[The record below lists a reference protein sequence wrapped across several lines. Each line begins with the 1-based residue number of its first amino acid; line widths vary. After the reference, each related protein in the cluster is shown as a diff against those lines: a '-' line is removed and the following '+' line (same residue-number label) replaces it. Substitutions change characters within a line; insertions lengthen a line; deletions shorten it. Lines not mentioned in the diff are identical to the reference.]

1 MAKAIGIDLGTT
13 NSVVAFKDT
22 AVRIISTGANN
33 EDLCRSCVA
42 SRNGTFDVG
51 NHVYTQWKRY
61 APNIVV
67 SVKRLMGGAISDDQV
82 QKMKADRDAYPYGI
96 KQLTGGTEE
105 SVAVVLEGR
114 EYTPEQISAE
124 ILKRL
129 KEDASRKLNDEVT
142 HAVIT
147 VPAYFS
153 QKQKAATKKAAELA
167 GLKVQRLLAEPSAA
181 AISYG
186 MDQYGPDEA
195 KTFLVYDFGGGTFD
209 ISILMTANGQFNEMA
224 AGGDRW
230 LGGDDVDR
238 KLTEYVY
245 TQIEI
250 QQGIDIRN
258 LIDALPDK
266 ARYAFVGH
274 MKKQVEDAKKAL
286 SINTEATVYSYGDL
300 ETEDG
305 DPIDFDIVITRD
317 TFNSM
322 VRPLVARSI
331 ELIEELL
338 EKAAFPMEAIDN
350 ILLVGGSSCIPL
362 VKEMLSAKYGSDKVK
377 SSEKPMLSI
386 AEGAAILAHSLPMVD
401 EETESEAIEV
411 TISEPDTTDLIFH
424 TTKRAVYMEV
434 EEANGQKVYEK
445 IVDVSEA
452 LPHSVS
458 RKFHTTSDNQ
468 KVLEV
473 KLFTPAEDG
482 SYEFVNSGFFT
493 ISENLP
499 KGSGVVFTFSID
511 LDEVVDLKVKPD
523 ATGKSTR
530 IVLGRGNFDTACLNE
545 LSKSIQSVL
554 SDPNISVAQKKEFME
569 YVQTCVDK
577 LNSKRRDD
585 MDEEWKTIR
594 SEIVSSKP
602 AAEVRDVNSVYLAIS
617 QILEEVFGKYIS
629 NSDSMKMAD
638 LRQQY
643 EQTHN
648 PAILASLKQVC
659 EEYSLFTHVY
669 LYAILGERSQN
680 PSVAN
685 KAKSLF
691 NEIMGYINTNNA
703 TGLENVLAQN
713 DGWLGE
719 NLKALGNSVWDGPG
733 TGIGK
738 GN

>member
-42 SRNGTFDVG
+42 SKNGTFDVG

-153 QKQKAATKKAAELA
+153 QKQKAATRKAAELA

-230 LGGDDVDR
+230 LGGDDIDR

-245 TQIEI
+245 TQIEV
-250 QQGIDIRN
+250 QQGIDLRN
-258 LIDALPDK
+258 LINDLPDK
-266 ARYAFVGH
+266 ARFAFIGH
-274 MKKQVEDAKKAL
+274 MKKEVENAKKVL
-286 SINTEATVYSYGDL
+286 STNTVASVCSYGDL

-305 DPIDFDIVITRD
+305 DPIDFEIDITRD

-338 EKAAFPMEAIDN
+338 VKAAFPIEAIDN

-362 VKEMLSAKYGSDKVK
+362 VKEMLSAKYGADKVK

-386 AEGAAILAHSLPMVD
+386 AEGAAILAHSLPMEDAAVELD
-401 EETESEAIEV
+401 SEEV
-411 TISEPDTTDLIFH
+411 VLPEPDTTGLIFN

-434 EEANGQKVYEK
+434 EEANGQKAYEK
-445 IVDVSEA
+445 IIDVSEA
-452 LPHSVS
+452 LPLSVN
-458 RKFHTTSDNQ
+458 RKFYTTSDNQ

-499 KGSGVVFTFSID
+499 KGSGVIFTFTVD
-511 LDEVVDLKVKPD
+511 LDEIVDLKVKPD

-545 LSKSIQSVL
+545 LSQSIHSVL
-554 SDPNISVAQKKEFME
+554 SDSNISVAQKKEFME

-602 AAEVRDVNSVYLAIS
+602 AAEVRDVNLVYLAIS
-617 QILEEVFGKYIS
+617 QILEDVFGKYVS

-669 LYAILGERSQN
+669 LYSILGERSQN

-691 NEIMGYINTNNA
+691 NEIMGYINSNNA

-719 NLKALGNSVWDGPG
+719 NLKALGGAVWDGPG
-733 TGIGK
+733 TGLARG
-738 GN
+738 

>member
-22 AVRIISTGANN
+22 AVRVISTGANN

-42 SRNGTFDVG
+42 SKNGTFDVG

-67 SVKRLMGGAISDDQV
+67 SVKRLMGGAISDEQV

-153 QKQKAATKKAAELA
+153 QKQKAATRKAAELA

-186 MDQYGPDEA
+186 MDQYGPDDA

-258 LIDALPDK
+258 IIDNMPDK
-266 ARYAFVGH
+266 ARNAFVGH
-274 MKKQVEDAKKAL
+274 MKKVVEDAKKAL

-338 EKAAFPMEAIDN
+338 VKAAFPIEAIDN

-362 VKEMLSAKYGSDKVK
+362 VKEMLSAKYGADKVK

-386 AEGAAILAHSLPMVD
+386 AEGAAILAHSLPMEDATVESD
-401 EETESEAIEV
+401 SEEV
-411 TISEPDTTDLIFH
+411 VLPEPDTTGLIFN

-434 EEANGQKVYEK
+434 EEANGQKAYEK
-445 IVDVSEA
+445 IIDVSEA
-452 LPHSVS
+452 LPLSVN
-458 RKFHTTSDNQ
+458 RKFYTTSDNQ

-499 KGSGVVFTFSID
+499 KGSGVIFTFSVD
-511 LDEVVDLKVKPD
+511 LDEIVDLKVKPD
-523 ATGKSTR
+523 ATGKTTR

-545 LSKSIQSVL
+545 LSQSIQSVL
-554 SDPNISVAQKKEFME
+554 SDSNISVAQKKEFME

-617 QILEEVFGKYIS
+617 QILEEVFGKYVS

-669 LYAILGERSQN
+669 LYSILGERSQN

-703 TGLENVLAQN
+703 TGLENVLEQN
-713 DGWLGE
+713 DGWLHD
-719 NLKALGNSVWDGPG
+719 NLKALGGSVWDGPG
-733 TGIGK
+733 TGLGR
-738 GN
+738 G

>member
-1 MAKAIGIDLGTT
+1 M
-13 NSVVAFKDT
+13 
-22 AVRIISTGANN
+22 
-33 EDLCRSCVA
+33 
-42 SRNGTFDVG
+42 
-51 NHVYTQWKRY
+51 
-61 APNIVV
+61 V

-82 QKMKADRDAYPYGI
+82 QKMKADKDAYPYGI

-153 QKQKAATKKAAELA
+153 PKQRAATRKAAELA

-186 MDQYGPDEA
+186 MDQISPDDA

-209 ISILMTANGQFNEMA
+209 VSILMTANGEFVEGA

-230 LGGDDVDR
+230 LGGDDIDR
-238 KLTEYVY
+238 KLTEYIY
-245 TQIEI
+245 TQIEV
-250 QQGIDIRN
+250 QQGIDLRN
-258 LIDALPDK
+258 IIDELPDR
-266 ARYAFVGH
+266 ARHAFVGH
-274 MKKQVEDAKKAL
+274 MKKEVENAKKAL
-286 SINTEATVYSYGDL
+286 SINTEATVCSYGDL

-305 DPIDFDIVITRD
+305 DPIDFEITITRD

-331 ELIEELL
+331 ELIDDLL
-338 EKAAFPMEAIDN
+338 VKSAFPIETIDN

-362 VKEMLSAKYGSDKVK
+362 VKEMLSAKYGAEKVK

-386 AEGAAILAHSLPMVD
+386 AEGAAILAHSLPM
-401 EETESEAIEV
+401 EE
-411 TISEPDTTDLIFH
+411 ISGDDVAPGDVIPASGDSFGGMH
-424 TTKRAVYMEV
+424 NTTKRAVYMEV
-434 EEANGQKVYEK
+434 EDANGSKDYEK
-445 IVDVSEA
+445 IIDVSEA
-452 LPHSVS
+452 LPLSVS
-458 RKFHTTSDNQ
+458 RKFYTTSDNQ

-499 KGSGVVFTFSID
+499 KGSGVIFTFSVD

-545 LSKSIQSVL
+545 LSQSIQSVL
-554 SDPNISVAQKKEFME
+554 RDPNLDVAQKKKFME

-594 SEIVSSKP
+594 AEIVNSKP
-602 AAEVRDVNSVYLAIS
+602 IMEARDENEVYLIIS
-617 QILEEVFGKYIS
+617 QILTSVFGKFIK
-629 NSDSMKMAD
+629 NSDSTRMEE
-638 LRQQY
+638 LRNSY
-643 EQTHN
+643 NASHN
-648 PAILASLKQVC
+648 PSILESLKDIC
-659 EEYSLFTHVY
+659 DSYGILINVY
-669 LYAILGERSQN
+669 HYALLGDHANN

-685 KAKSLF
+685 RAKSLYD
-691 NEIMGYINTNNA
+691 EMMTCLNNHNVA
-703 TGLENVLAQN
+703 GLRDLLENN
-713 DGWLGE
+713 NGWLE
-719 NLKALGNSVWDGPG
+719 MNLNSLGGPVWDGPG
-733 TGIGK
+733 TGLGR
-738 GN
+738 G

>member
-22 AVRIISTGANN
+22 AVRVISTGANN

-42 SRNGTFDVG
+42 SKNGTFDVG

-67 SVKRLMGGAISDDQV
+67 SVKRLMGGAISDEQV

-153 QKQKAATKKAAELA
+153 QKQKAATRKAAELA

-186 MDQYGPDEA
+186 MDQYGPDDA

-258 LIDALPDK
+258 IIDNMPDK
-266 ARYAFVGH
+266 ARNAFVGH
-274 MKKQVEDAKKAL
+274 MKKVVEDAKKAL

-338 EKAAFPMEAIDN
+338 VKAAFPIEAIDN

-362 VKEMLSAKYGSDKVK
+362 VKEMLSAKYGADKVK

-386 AEGAAILAHSLPMVD
+386 AEGAAILAHSLPMEDATVESD
-401 EETESEAIEV
+401 SEEV
-411 TISEPDTTDLIFH
+411 VLPEPDTTGLIFN

-434 EEANGQKVYEK
+434 EEANGQKAYEK
-445 IVDVSEA
+445 IIDVSEA
-452 LPHSVS
+452 LPLSVN
-458 RKFHTTSDNQ
+458 RKFYTTSDNQ

-499 KGSGVVFTFSID
+499 KGSGVIFTFSVD
-511 LDEVVDLKVKPD
+511 LDEIVDLKVKPD
-523 ATGKSTR
+523 ATGKTTR

-545 LSKSIQSVL
+545 LSQSIQSVL
-554 SDPNISVAQKKEFME
+554 SDSNISVAQKKEFME

-617 QILEEVFGKYIS
+617 QILTEVFGKYVS

-669 LYAILGERSQN
+669 LYSILGERSQN

-703 TGLENVLAQN
+703 TGLENVLEQN
-713 DGWLGE
+713 DGWLHD
-719 NLKALGNSVWDGPG
+719 NLKALGGSVWDGPG
-733 TGIGK
+733 TGLGR
-738 GN
+738 G

>member
-22 AVRIISTGANN
+22 AVRIISTGARNQ
-33 EDLCRSCVA
+33 DLCRSCVA
-42 SRNGTFDVG
+42 SKNGVFDVG
-51 NHVYTQWKRY
+51 NHVYDQWKRY

-67 SVKRLMGGAISDDQV
+67 SVKRLMGGAISDSQV

-96 KQLTGGTEE
+96 KQLTGGTED

-129 KEDASRKLNDEVT
+129 KEDASCKLNDEVT

-153 QKQKAATKKAAELA
+153 QKQKAATRKAAELA
-167 GLKVQRLLAEPSAA
+167 GLKVLRLLAEPSAA

-186 MDQYGPDEA
+186 MDQYGPDDS

-230 LGGDDVDR
+230 LGGDDIDR

-250 QQGIDIRN
+250 QQGVNLRN
-258 LIDALPDK
+258 ILDELPDRE
-266 ARYAFVGH
+266 RYAFIGH
-274 MKKQVEDAKKAL
+274 MKKEVESAKQVL
-286 SINTEATVYSYGDL
+286 SVSTEATVSSYGDL

-305 DPIDFDIVITRD
+305 DPIDFEIVITRD
-317 TFNSM
+317 TFNSI
-322 VRPLVARSI
+322 VRPLINRSI

-338 EKAAFPMEAIDN
+338 EKASFPIETIDN

-362 VKEMLSAKYGSDKVK
+362 VKEMLSAKYGANKVK

-386 AEGAAILAHSLPMVD
+386 AEGAAILAHTLPMEDIEDVS
-401 EETESEAIEV
+401 ESNEP
-411 TISEPDTTDLIFH
+411 TLSEPDPSSLIFN

-434 EEANGQKVYEK
+434 EDADGTKVYEK

-452 LPHSVS
+452 LPLSVN
-458 RKFHTTSDNQ
+458 RKFYTASDNQ

-473 KLFTPAEDG
+473 KLFCQAEDG
-482 SYEFVNSGFFT
+482 SYVFDTSGFFT

-499 KGSGVVFTFSID
+499 KDSGIIFTFTVD
-511 LDEVVDLKVKPD
+511 LDEVIDLKVKPD
-523 ATGKSTR
+523 ATGKATR
-530 IVLGRGNFDTACLNE
+530 IVLGRGNYDTACLNE
-545 LSKSIQSVL
+545 LSQSIQSVL
-554 SDPNISVAQKKEFME
+554 RDPNLDAEQKKGFMS
-569 YVQTCVDK
+569 YVQSCVDK
-577 LNSKRRDD
+577 LNSRRRDD
-585 MDEEWKTIR
+585 LDEEWKAIK
-594 SEIVSSKP
+594 SEIIEAKP
-602 AAEVRDVNSVYLAIS
+602 IMQARDENQVYLAIS
-617 QILEEVFGKYIS
+617 QILSEVFGKFIKNADSIRMEELRKSYEES
-629 NSDSMKMAD
+629 N
-638 LRQQY
+638 
-643 EQTHN
+643 N
-648 PAILASLKQVC
+648 PALLESLKDIC
-659 EEYSLFTHVY
+659 EKYSLFTHMY
-669 LYAILGERSQN
+669 LYAILGNRAQN
-680 PSVAN
+680 ASVAN

-691 NEIMGYINTNNA
+691 SEMMGYLNSSNITALKNL
-703 TGLENVLAQN
+703 LEQN
-713 DGWLGE
+713 DDWMGE
-719 NLKALGNSVWDGPG
+719 NLKATGGSVWDGPG
-733 TGIGK
+733 TGIKK
-738 GN
+738 G

>member
-33 EDLCRSCVA
+33 EELCRSCVA
-42 SRNGTFDVG
+42 SKNGTFDVG
-51 NHVYTQWKRY
+51 NHVYNQWRRY

-67 SVKRLMGGAISDDQV
+67 SVKRLMGGAISDEQV
-82 QKMKADRDAYPYGI
+82 KKMKADKDAYPYGI

-114 EYTPEQISAE
+114 EYTPEKISAE

-153 QKQKAATKKAAELA
+153 QKQKAATRKAAELA

-186 MDQYGPDEA
+186 MDQYGPDDV

-238 KLTEYVY
+238 KLTDYVY

-250 QQGIDIRN
+250 QQGIDLRN
-258 LIDALPDK
+258 ILEALPD
-266 ARYAFVGH
+266 RSRHAFVGH
-274 MKKQVEDAKKAL
+274 MKKEVENAKKAL
-286 SINTEATVYSYGDL
+286 SINTEATVCSYGDL

-305 DPIDFDIVITRD
+305 DPIDFEITITRE

-331 ELIEELL
+331 ELIDELL
-338 EKAAFPMEAIDN
+338 EKAAFPIESIDN

-362 VKEMLSAKYGSDKVK
+362 VKEMLSAKYGAEKVK

-386 AEGAAILAHSLPMVD
+386 AEGAAILAHSLPMEDTVSAP
-401 EETESEAIEV
+401 EEESPALV
-411 TISEPDTTDLIFH
+411 EPDATGLIFN

-434 EEANGQKVYEK
+434 EEADGSKAYEK

-452 LPHSVS
+452 LPLSVN
-458 RKFHTTSDNQ
+458 RKFYTTSDNQ

-473 KLFTPAEDG
+473 KLYTPAEDG

-499 KGSGVVFTFSID
+499 KGSGVIFTFTVD
-511 LDEVVDLKVKPD
+511 LDEVVDLMVKPD

-545 LSKSIQSVL
+545 LSQSIQSVL
-554 SDPNISVAQKKEFME
+554 ADPNLEVDQKKKFME

-585 MDEEWKTIR
+585 MDEEWKTIC

-602 AAEVRDVNSVYLAIS
+602 IMVARDVNQTYLVIS
-617 QILEEVFGKYIS
+617 QILTEVFGKFVR
-629 NSDSMKMAD
+629 NSDSMRMEE
-638 LRQQY
+638 LRNTY
-643 EQTHN
+643 ESTHN
-648 PAILASLKQVC
+648 PAVLASLKEVC
-659 EEYSLFTHVY
+659 EEYSLFTHIY
-669 LYAILGERSQN
+669 LYSILGERSQN
-680 PSVAN
+680 PAVAN

-691 NEIMGYINTNNA
+691 SEIMGYLNANNA
-703 TGLENVLAQN
+703 QGLKSTLEMNDDWLAMN
-713 DGWLGE
+713 LASLGGS
-719 NLKALGNSVWDGPG
+719 AWDGPG
-733 TGIGK
+733 TSVGRG
-738 GN
+738 

>member
-33 EDLCRSCVA
+33 EELCRSCVA
-42 SRNGTFDVG
+42 SKNGTFDVG
-51 NHVYTQWKRY
+51 NHVYNQWRRY

-67 SVKRLMGGAISDDQV
+67 SVKRLMGGAISDEQV
-82 QKMKADRDAYPYGI
+82 KKMKADKDAYPYGI

-153 QKQKAATKKAAELA
+153 QKQKAATRKAAELA

-186 MDQYGPDEA
+186 MDQYGPDDV

-238 KLTEYVY
+238 KLTDYVY

-250 QQGIDIRN
+250 QQGIDLRN
-258 LIDALPDK
+258 ILEALPD
-266 ARYAFVGH
+266 RSRHAFVGH
-274 MKKQVEDAKKAL
+274 MKKEVENAKKAL
-286 SINTEATVYSYGDL
+286 SINTEATVCSYGDL

-305 DPIDFDIVITRD
+305 DPIDFEITITRE

-331 ELIEELL
+331 ELIDELL
-338 EKAAFPMEAIDN
+338 EKAAFPIESIDN

-362 VKEMLSAKYGSDKVK
+362 VKEMLSAKYGAEKVK

-386 AEGAAILAHSLPMVD
+386 AEGAAILAHSLPMEDTVSAP
-401 EETESEAIEV
+401 EEESPALV
-411 TISEPDTTDLIFH
+411 EPDATGLIFN

-434 EEANGQKVYEK
+434 EEADGSKAYEK

-452 LPHSVS
+452 LPLSVN
-458 RKFHTTSDNQ
+458 RKFYTTSDNQ

-473 KLFTPAEDG
+473 KLYTPAEDG

-499 KGSGVVFTFSID
+499 KGSGVIFTFTVD
-511 LDEVVDLKVKPD
+511 LDEVVDLMVKPD

-545 LSKSIQSVL
+545 LSQSIQSVL
-554 SDPNISVAQKKEFME
+554 ADPNLEVDQKKKFME

-602 AAEVRDVNSVYLAIS
+602 IMVARDVNQTYLVIS
-617 QILEEVFGKYIS
+617 QILTEVFGKFVR
-629 NSDSMKMAD
+629 NSDSMRMEE
-638 LRQQY
+638 LRNTY
-643 EQTHN
+643 ESTHN
-648 PAILASLKQVC
+648 PAVLASLKEVC
-659 EEYSLFTHVY
+659 EEYSLFTHIY

-680 PSVAN
+680 PAVAN

-691 NEIMGYINTNNA
+691 SEIMGYLNANNA
-703 TGLENVLAQN
+703 QGLKSTLEMNDDWLAMN
-713 DGWLGE
+713 LASLGGS
-719 NLKALGNSVWDGPG
+719 AWDGPG
-733 TGIGK
+733 TSVGRG
-738 GN
+738 

>member
-42 SRNGTFDVG
+42 SKNGTFDVG

-153 QKQKAATKKAAELA
+153 QKQKAATRKAAELA

-230 LGGDDVDR
+230 LGGDDIDR

-245 TQIEI
+245 TQIEV
-250 QQGIDIRN
+250 QQGIDLRN
-258 LIDALPDK
+258 LINDLPDK
-266 ARYAFVGH
+266 ARFAFIGH
-274 MKKQVEDAKKAL
+274 MKKEVENAKKVL
-286 SINTEATVYSYGDL
+286 STNTVASVCSYGDL

-305 DPIDFDIVITRD
+305 DPIDFEIDITRD

-338 EKAAFPMEAIDN
+338 VKAAFPIEAIDN

-362 VKEMLSAKYGSDKVK
+362 VKEMLSAKYGADKVK

-386 AEGAAILAHSLPMVD
+386 AEGAAILAHSLPMEDAAVELD
-401 EETESEAIEV
+401 SEEV
-411 TISEPDTTDLIFH
+411 VLPEPDTTGLIFN

-434 EEANGQKVYEK
+434 EEANGQKAYEK
-445 IVDVSEA
+445 IIDVSEA
-452 LPHSVS
+452 LPLSVN
-458 RKFHTTSDNQ
+458 RKFYTTSDNQ

-499 KGSGVVFTFSID
+499 KGSGVIFTFTVD
-511 LDEVVDLKVKPD
+511 LDEIVDLKVKPD

-545 LSKSIQSVL
+545 LSQSIHSVL
-554 SDPNISVAQKKEFME
+554 SDSNISVAQKKEFME

-602 AAEVRDVNSVYLAIS
+602 AAEVRDVNLVYLAIS
-617 QILEEVFGKYIS
+617 QILEDVFGKYVS

-669 LYAILGERSQN
+669 LYSILGERSQN

-691 NEIMGYINTNNA
+691 NEIMGYINSNNA

-719 NLKALGNSVWDGPG
+719 NLKALGGSVWDGPG
-733 TGIGK
+733 TGLARG
-738 GN
+738 

>member
-33 EDLCRSCVA
+33 EELCRSCVA
-42 SRNGTFDVG
+42 SRNGSFDVG
-51 NHVYTQWKRY
+51 NHVYNQWRRY

-82 QKMKADRDAYPYGI
+82 KKMKADRDAYPYGI

-153 QKQKAATKKAAELA
+153 QKQKAATRKAAELA

-209 ISILMTANGQFNEMA
+209 LSILMTANGQFNEIA

-245 TQIEI
+245 TQIEV
-250 QQGIDIRN
+250 QQGIDLRN
-258 LIDALPDK
+258 ILNDLPD
-266 ARYAFVGH
+266 RSRHAFIGH
-274 MKKQVEDAKKAL
+274 MKKEVENAKKAL
-286 SINTEATVYSYGDL
+286 SINNEATVCSYGDL

-305 DPIDFDIVITRD
+305 EPIDFEIVITRD

-338 EKAAFPMEAIDN
+338 EKAAFPIETIDN

-362 VKEMLSAKYGSDKVK
+362 VKEMLSAKYGAEKVK

-386 AEGAAILAHSLPMVD
+386 AEGAAILAHSLPMDDTTSSPD
-401 EETESEAIEV
+401 EVSKDLP
-411 TISEPDTTDLIFH
+411 EPDATGLIFN

-434 EEANGQKVYEK
+434 EETDGSKAYEK
-445 IVDVSEA
+445 IIDVSEA
-452 LPHSVS
+452 LPLSVN
-458 RKFHTTSDNQ
+458 RKFYTTSDNQ

-493 ISENLP
+493 ISENIP
-499 KGSGVVFTFSID
+499 KGSGVIFTFTVD
-511 LDEVVDLKVKPD
+511 LDEVIDLKVKPD

-545 LSKSIQSVL
+545 LSASIQSVL
-554 SDPNISVAQKKEFME
+554 RDPNLEVTQKKQFME
-569 YVQTCVDK
+569 YVQKCVDK
-577 LNSKRRDD
+577 LNSKHRDD

-594 SEIVSSKP
+594 SEIVRSKP
-602 AAEVRDVNSVYLAIS
+602 AAEARVENSEYLVIS
-617 QILEEVFGKYIS
+617 QILMDVFGKFIKNYD
-629 NSDSMKMAD
+629 SDRMAE
-638 LRQQY
+638 LCAEYKR
-643 EQTHN
+643 TNN
-648 PAILASLKQVC
+648 PSVLARLKDIC
-659 EEYSLFTHVY
+659 DEYGLLIAVY
-669 LYAILGERSQN
+669 FYAILGERAQT
-680 PSVAN
+680 PQVAN
-685 KAKSLF
+685 KAKALF
-691 NEIMGYINTNNA
+691 NDMMNNLNIGNIGA
-703 TGLENVLAQN
+703 VNNILSENNDWLAMN
-713 DGWLGE
+713 LNSLG
-719 NLKALGNSVWDGPG
+719 GPVWDGPG
-733 TGIGK
+733 TSIGR
-738 GN
+738 

>member
-33 EDLCRSCVA
+33 EELCRSCVA
-42 SRNGTFDVG
+42 SKNGTFDVG
-51 NHVYTQWKRY
+51 NHVYNQWRRY

-67 SVKRLMGGAISDDQV
+67 SVKRLMGGAISDEQV
-82 QKMKADRDAYPYGI
+82 KKMKADKDAYPYGI

-153 QKQKAATKKAAELA
+153 QKQKAATRKAAELA

-186 MDQYGPDEA
+186 MDQYGPEDV

-238 KLTEYVY
+238 KLTDYVY

-250 QQGIDIRN
+250 QQGIDLRN
-258 LIDALPDK
+258 ILEDLAD
-266 ARYAFVGH
+266 RSRHAFVGH
-274 MKKQVEDAKKAL
+274 MKKEVENAKKAL
-286 SINTEATVYSYGDL
+286 SINTEATVCSYGDL

-305 DPIDFDIVITRD
+305 DPIDFEITITRE

-331 ELIEELL
+331 ELIDELL
-338 EKAAFPMEAIDN
+338 EKAAFPIESIDN

-362 VKEMLSAKYGSDKVK
+362 VKEMLSAKYGAEKVK

-386 AEGAAILAHSLPMVD
+386 AEGAAILAHSLPMEDTVSAP
-401 EETESEAIEV
+401 EEESPALA
-411 TISEPDTTDLIFH
+411 EPDATGLIFN

-434 EEANGQKVYEK
+434 EEADGSKAYEK

-452 LPHSVS
+452 LPLSVN
-458 RKFHTTSDNQ
+458 RKFYTTSDNQ

-473 KLFTPAEDG
+473 KLYTPAEDG

-499 KGSGVVFTFSID
+499 KGSGVIFTFTVD

-545 LSKSIQSVL
+545 LSQSIQSVL
-554 SDPNISVAQKKEFME
+554 ADPNLEVDQKKKFME

-602 AAEVRDVNSVYLAIS
+602 IMVARDVNQTYLVIS
-617 QILEEVFGKYIS
+617 QILTEVFGKFVR
-629 NSDSMKMAD
+629 NSDSMRMEE
-638 LRQQY
+638 LRNTY
-643 EQTHN
+643 ESTHN
-648 PAILASLKQVC
+648 PAVLASLREVC
-659 EEYSLFTHVY
+659 EEYSLFTHIY

-680 PSVAN
+680 PAVAN

-691 NEIMGYINTNNA
+691 SEIMGYLNTNNA
-703 TGLENVLAQN
+703 HGLKSTLEMNDDWLAMN
-713 DGWLGE
+713 LESLGGS
-719 NLKALGNSVWDGPG
+719 AWDGPG
-733 TGIGK
+733 TSVGRG
-738 GN
+738 

>member
-22 AVRIISTGANN
+22 TVRIISTGANN
-33 EDLCRSCVA
+33 EELCRSCVA

-51 NHVYTQWKRY
+51 NHVYHQWKRY

-186 MDQYGPDEA
+186 MDQFGPDDA

-209 ISILMTANGQFNEMA
+209 VSILMTANGQFSEMA
-224 AGGDRW
+224 SGGDRW

-238 KLTEYVY
+238 KLIEYVY
-245 TQIEI
+245 TQIEV
-250 QQGIDIRN
+250 QQGIDLRN
-258 LIDALPDK
+258 ILDGLPD
-266 ARYAFVGH
+266 RTRHAFIGH
-274 MKKQVEDAKKAL
+274 MKKEVENAKKAL
-286 SINTEATVYSYGDL
+286 SINPETTVCSYGDL

-305 DPIDFDIVITRD
+305 EPIDFEIIITREM
-317 TFNSM
+317 FNLI
-322 VRPLVARSI
+322 VRPLIARTI
-331 ELIEELL
+331 EIIDKLL
-338 EKAAFPMEAIDN
+338 ADNAFPIESIDN

-362 VKEMLSAKYGSDKVK
+362 VKEMLSAKYGAEKVK

-386 AEGAAILAHSLPMVD
+386 AEGAAILAHNLPMKDTVMETD
-401 EETESEAIEV
+401 VEEETLP
-411 TISEPDTTDLIFH
+411 EPNNNEIIYN

-434 EEANGQKVYEK
+434 EEADGRKAYEK
-445 IVDVSEA
+445 IVSTSET
-452 LPHSVS
+452 LPLDVS
-458 RKFHTTSDNQ
+458 RKFYTSSDNQ

-473 KLFTPAEDG
+473 KLFTPKEDG
-482 SYEFVNSGFFT
+482 SYELVHTGFFT

-511 LDEVVDLKVKPD
+511 LDEVLDLKVKPD

-530 IVLGRGNFDTACLNE
+530 IILGRGNFDAACLNE
-545 LSKSIQSVL
+545 LSQSIQSVL
-554 SDPNISVAQKKEFME
+554 SDSNISVAQKKEFME

-617 QILEEVFGKYIS
+617 QILEDVFGKYVS

-669 LYAILGERSQN
+669 LYSILGERSQN

-691 NEIMGYINTNNA
+691 NEIMGYINSNNA

-719 NLKALGNSVWDGPG
+719 NLKALGGSVWDGPG
-733 TGIGK
+733 TGLARG
-738 GN
+738 